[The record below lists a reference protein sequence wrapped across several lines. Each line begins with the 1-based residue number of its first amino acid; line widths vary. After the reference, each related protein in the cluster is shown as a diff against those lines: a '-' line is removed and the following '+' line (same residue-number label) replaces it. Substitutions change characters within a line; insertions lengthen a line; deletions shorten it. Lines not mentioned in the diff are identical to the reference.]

1 MSTSTLW
8 ATMLIVAVISVAI
21 KAAGP
26 ALLGDR
32 TLPSWATGV
41 IAALAPAL
49 LTGLVLTDVAGPGW
63 SAFDW
68 RLCAG
73 LGTVGG
79 AYLLRAP
86 ILLAI
91 ALGVV
96 VTAALRAL
104 I

>member
-1 MSTSTLW
+1 MSMTTLW
-8 ATMLIVAVISVAI
+8 ATMLVVAVVSVGI

-26 ALLGDR
+26 ALLGAR
-32 TLPSWATGV
+32 ALPSWTSKV

-49 LTGLVLTDVAGPGW
+49 LAGLVLTDVAGPGW

-73 LGTVGG
+73 LGAAGG

-96 VTAALRAL
+96 VTAGLRAL
-104 I
+104 L

>member
-1 MSTSTLW
+1 MNTLW
-8 ATMLIVAVISVAI
+8 VTIFLVAAVSVAL

-32 TLPSWATGV
+32 ELPAWTAGV

-49 LTGLVLTDVAGPGW
+49 LTGLVLTDVTGPAW
-63 SAFDW
+63 QHLDW
-68 RLCAG
+68 RLCTG
-73 LGTVGG
+73 LTAAGG

-86 ILLAI
+86 ILAAI

-96 VTAALRAL
+96 LTAGLRL
-104 I
+104 LT

>member
-8 ATMLIVAVISVAI
+8 ATMLVVAAASIGI

-32 TLPSWATGV
+32 TLPSWTSGA

-73 LGTVGG
+73 LGTAGT

-86 ILLAI
+86 ILVAI
-91 ALGVV
+91 ALGVA
-96 VTAALRAL
+96 VTAGLRA
-104 I
+104 IS

>member
-1 MSTSTLW
+1 MSTLW
-8 ATMLIVAVISVAI
+8 ATMLVVAAVSVAI

-32 TLPSWATGV
+32 ELPRWATGV

-63 SAFDW
+63 STFDW

-73 LGTVGG
+73 LGVAGG
-79 AYLLRAP
+79 AYLLRAH
-86 ILLAI
+86 ILVAI

-96 VTAALRAL
+96 VTAVLRAVV
-104 I
+104 

>member
-1 MSTSTLW
+1 MSTLW
-8 ATMLIVAVISVAI
+8 ATIVVVAAVSICL

-32 TLPSWATGV
+32 ELPAWSSGV

-49 LTGLVLTDVAGPGW
+49 LTGLVLTDVTGPAW
-63 SAFDW
+63 SHLDW

-73 LGTVGG
+73 LGATGG

-86 ILLAI
+86 LLAAI
-91 ALGVV
+91 LLGVV
-96 VTAALRAL
+96 LTAGLRAL
-104 I
+104 T

>member
-8 ATMLIVAVISVAI
+8 ATMLIVAAVSIGI

-32 TLPSWATGV
+32 TLPSWTSGV

-49 LTGLVLTDVAGPGW
+49 LTGLILTDVVGPGW
-63 SAFDW
+63 SALDW
-68 RLCAG
+68 RLCTG
-73 LGTVGG
+73 LGAAAT

-86 ILLAI
+86 ILIAI
-91 ALGVV
+91 ALGVA
-96 VTAALRAL
+96 VTAGLRAMT
-104 I
+104 

>member
-8 ATMLIVAVISVAI
+8 ATMLVVAAVSIGM

-32 TLPSWATGV
+32 ALPPWTSGV

-63 SAFDW
+63 STFDW

-73 LGTVGG
+73 LGTAGG

-96 VTAALRAL
+96 VTAGLRAL
-104 I
+104 T

>member
-8 ATMLIVAVISVAI
+8 ATMLVVAAASIGI

-32 TLPSWATGV
+32 ALPSWTSGV

-73 LGTVGG
+73 LGAAAT

-86 ILLAI
+86 ILIAI

-96 VTAALRAL
+96 VTAGLRAM

>member
-8 ATMLIVAVISVAI
+8 TTMLVVAAVSIGI

-26 ALLGDR
+26 ALFGDR
-32 TLPSWATGV
+32 ALPPWASGV

-49 LTGLVLTDVAGPGW
+49 LTGLVLTDVAGSGW

-73 LGTVGG
+73 LGSAGI
-79 AYLLRAP
+79 AYLFRVP
-86 ILLAI
+86 IVVAI

-96 VTAALRAL
+96 VTAGLRAV